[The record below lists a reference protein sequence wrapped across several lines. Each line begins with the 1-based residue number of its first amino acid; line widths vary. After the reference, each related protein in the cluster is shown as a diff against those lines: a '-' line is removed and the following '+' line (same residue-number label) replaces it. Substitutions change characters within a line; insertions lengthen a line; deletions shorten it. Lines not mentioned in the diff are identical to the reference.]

1 MEIQGLLCLKKKCV
15 PVLMRKRTNLKYV
28 EHELQREKKKKGLG
42 FIIWEICIFNGDIFI
57 ILYLFSI

>member
-28 EHELQREKKKKGLG
+28 EHELQREKKKRIR
-42 FIIWEICIFNGDIFI
+42 FYNMGDMYI
-57 ILYLFSI
+57 